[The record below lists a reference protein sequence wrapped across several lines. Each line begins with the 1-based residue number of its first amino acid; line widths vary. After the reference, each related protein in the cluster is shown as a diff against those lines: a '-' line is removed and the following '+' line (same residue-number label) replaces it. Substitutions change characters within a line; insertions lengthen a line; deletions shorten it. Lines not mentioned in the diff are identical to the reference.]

1 MRIVAKMLKVSVYI
15 QKIHAH
21 LANLLHAGLP
31 ANNSTVQMVIPMME
45 SSYGRP
51 LPSLVCVLSTMTPA
65 TISVTASTALLASS
79 RVLTVNRFT
88 PSVSDA

>member
-1 MRIVAKMLKVSVYI
+1 MLKVSVYI

-21 LANLLHAGLP
+21 LTTLLHAGLP
-31 ANNSTVQMVIPMME
+31 ANSKIVQMVMPIMDN
-45 SSYGRP
+45 SYGRP
-51 LPSLVCVLSTMTPA
+51 LPSLVWVLSTMTPA

-79 RVLTVNRFT
+79 SVLTVSRLT